1 MNQGGYPAMYQPI
14 QAQYIQQPQPQHQIL
29 IQQQLQQSQQVPILN
44 QGIPG
49 YQQTQILNPQF
60 NDDSKKKKT
69 LVGKME
75 ELKNVPNEKQ
85 MYVFGMDIP
94 QTGITNLNQEGLI
107 HQTFG
112 SPFAENPSVKTD
124 ALNFQ
129 IPQSYQKPQVQ
140 LNPTLI
146 KKLPEDTLFYIFYNY
161 PDETQQFAAVQVLY
175 EKGWKYNHNM
185 LTWIK
190 EIEEVGKNLYKF
202 SFFNFKE
209 WKTLKADNIEMNL
222 QEDLVTLADF
232 EKSMTVDQNKQI

>member
-1 MNQGGYPAMYQPI
+1 MNQGGYPGMYQPI
-14 QAQYIQQPQPQHQIL
+14 QPQYIQQAQPQHQIL

-49 YQQTQILNPQF
+49 YQQAQILNPQF

-94 QTGITNLNQEGLI
+94 QTGITNLNQEG
-107 HQTFG
+107 
-112 SPFAENPSVKTD
+112 
-124 ALNFQ
+124 
-129 IPQSYQKPQVQ
+129 
-140 LNPTLI
+140 
-146 KKLPEDTLFYIFYNY
+146 
-161 PDETQQFAAVQVLY
+161 LY

-232 EKSMTVDQNKQI
+232 EKSMTVEQNKQI